1 MQTALEGVFGVPHG
15 PRLDGARAPAPTATR
30 GAPSDDDA
38 RAGDDMKN
46 IGMDDSQTRGNR
58 VDHEGVRE
66 SGGFVAG
73 LHIDERKSILPFRGP
88 AGKGGHA

>member
-1 MQTALEGVFGVPHG
+1 
-15 PRLDGARAPAPTATR
+15 
-30 GAPSDDDA
+30 
-38 RAGDDMKN
+38 MKN

-73 LHIDERKSILPFRGP
+73 LHIDERKSILLFRGP